1 MSSDRP
7 QSEVT
12 RLLEAAEAGDVS
24 ASGNLFPL
32 VYDELRRLASSL
44 LARERGLVTLQPT
57 ALVHE
62 AYMRLV
68 GVPDLSWQNRA
79 HFFNTAARAMRRILI
94 DRARHM
100 KAARIPQTPL
110 TGEGPADGSGG
121 ASPPAGEDLL
131 LLDIALESLKS
142 RDERQH
148 DVVMLR
154 YFAGLTID
162 QTAAAMGLSPATIKN
177 EWTYARAWLMREM
190 DQLRKR
196 ETQE

>member
-1 MSSDRP
+1 MSNEPR
-7 QSEVT
+7 SEVT
-12 RLLEAAEAGDVS
+12 RLLEAVEAGDEA

-44 LARERGLVTLQPT
+44 IARERGPVTLQPT

-68 GVPDLSWQNRA
+68 GVPDLEWKNRA

-94 DRARHM
+94 DRARHI
-100 KAARIPQTPL
+100 KAARVPQTPL
-110 TGEGPADGSGG
+110 EGEGPAAAGPDEGALSGD
-121 ASPPAGEDLL
+121 DLL
-131 LLDIALESLKS
+131 RLDSAMERLKT

-162 QTAAAMGLSPATIKN
+162 QTAAAMGLSPATVKN
-177 EWTYARAWLMREM
+177 EWVYARAWLMREM
-190 DQLRKR
+190 ASADASGGGA
-196 ETQE
+196 